1 MSPNRRSRYDPE
13 KDLQADT
20 WLAMDESERV
30 AAVESYHRR
39 QRIRLPRA
47 TLHATIHSV
56 VENQVAL
63 GERAVV
69 EALARLRSEGLTR
82 HEAVHAIGSV
92 LAEQIFQAL
101 KSGTQSDMSESY
113 LERVRRLTADE
124 WRQSGE
130 TEGGPHAG

>member
-1 MSPNRRSRYDPE
+1 MAAYDPE
-13 KDLQADT
+13 KDLQADR
-20 WLAMDESERV
+20 WLAMDEAERV
-30 AAVESYHRR
+30 AAVETYHRR

-63 GERAVV
+63 GEDAVV
-69 EALARLRSEGLTR
+69 ETLARLRSEGLTR

-92 LAEQIFQAL
+92 LAEQIFRAL
-101 KSGTQSDMSESY
+101 KGESGAQSDLSGSY
-113 LERVRRLTADE
+113 LDRVRRLTADE

-130 TEGGPHAG
+130 TET